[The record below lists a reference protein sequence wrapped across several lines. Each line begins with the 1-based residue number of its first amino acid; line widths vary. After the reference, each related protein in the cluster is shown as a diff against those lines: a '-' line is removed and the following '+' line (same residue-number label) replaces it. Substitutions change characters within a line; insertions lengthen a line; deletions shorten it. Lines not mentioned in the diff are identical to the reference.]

1 MQRPVCR
8 CIYVC
13 TYICG
18 YKYIHVHT
26 NMIYDLCYQI
36 FEGIHMKRP
45 ENYPLLPTIARRMPA
60 NALRIIERALYSRKK
75 SPIHLLHRNPHFC
88 KRALSP
94 QKNPTFPPEESWEL
108 ATIAPL
114 VPAVSAC
121 DEHLVGY
128 THINIRSDISKYHII
143 GTHTTFYQKHTC
155 SVDDAICC
163 YTYNIYTHIRNDI
176 SKYQNIS
183 FAYVRVCVCMYAWSM
198 YVYTHT

>member
-1 MQRPVCR
+1 MC
-8 CIYVC
+8 
-13 TYICG
+13 
-18 YKYIHVHT
+18 VHT
-26 NMIYDLCYQI
+26 YVGISIYMCTQI
-36 FEGIHMKRP
+36 WSMTSVIRSLRVYTWRDQRITHY
-45 ENYPLLPTIARRMPA
+45 YPLSHDACPQTRCESSKEPYIPA
-60 NALRIIERALYSRKK
+60 KRALY
-75 SPIHLLHRNPHFC
+75 IYYTGTLHFC

-114 VPAVSAC
+114 MPTVSAC

-143 GTHTTFYQKHTC
+143 CTHTTFYQKHTC